1 MGFQLHALRCNR
13 TNAVGRFYETFGNG
27 GADTRM
33 RSIPANQT
41 TREWF
46 RPNPPLPR
54 VKWSMRNNV
63 NMQESGIL
71 FSMSYTADHAQ
82 EFLSNFY
89 LKSKRSVAK
98 ARTEGPAA
106 WVITNDGKRP
116 ALAAQLANLLQAQG
130 CEVHTLNQEI
140 TVTQQKPAP
149 AAGAAGGGRGAGAST
164 PASGGD
170 AAQRPAGANA
180 SATPAAATTVNVK
193 IPA

>member
-1 MGFQLHALRCNR
+1 MLYAATGA
-13 TNAVGRFYETFGNG
+13 NAIGRFYETFGNG

-33 RSIPANQT
+33 RSVPANQT

-54 VKWSMRNNV
+54 VKWSLRNNV

-98 ARTEGPAA
+98 ATTEGPAA

-130 CEVHTLNQEI
+130 CEVHTLDKEI
-140 TVTQQKPAP
+140 EVKQQKPAAPAGGGGGRGANAPAAGNP
-149 AAGAAGGGRGAGAST
+149 AAGAAPPAAST
-164 PASGGD
+164 
-170 AAQRPAGANA
+170 
-180 SATPAAATTVNVK
+180 TTTVK
-193 IPA
+193 IPAGSYIIRMDQPYSR